1 MLINSTLLTAVSD
14 NVMPLVSQILLDS
27 VLDRDFLYLPRK
39 YLAYDHQ
46 AAPYKL
52 GSNGGEAL
60 HLSLIEELMS
70 DGSIRLDKVRV
81 LLWFFFFP
89 LRFHP

>member
-1 MLINSTLLTAVSD
+1 
-14 NVMPLVSQILLDS
+14 MPLVSQILLDS
-27 VLDRDFLYLPRK
+27 VLDQDFLYLPRK

-52 GSNGGEAL
+52 GRNGGEAL

-70 DGSIRLDKVRV
+70 DGSIRLDQVRARRSSCCSS
-81 LLWFFFFP
+81 FP
-89 LRFHP
+89 YTICL